1 MVVAGLWNASG
12 RSLRRFSNRNQRVD
26 SSQWISNVVADL
38 PNALKVSD
46 TSSKRSTHHIDTQN
60 VLKLLLKYMKKHALT
75 FFVSFF
81 LQFLEH
87 FLESYA
93 LFLLNLR
100 VVLKFDRINSCLKLW
115 ISIDKIIKLCNKSTG
130 TISMAE
136 QLKFFLLIVSVFRWR
151 WASPISSWN
160 WELIKSLQMIELNHQ
175 FSFIQQLLNVELN
188 VHKRN
193 HVEIRR
199 I

>member
-1 MVVAGLWNASG
+1 MLLGGHWDGLATETNESTHHNG
-12 RSLRRFSNRNQRVD
+12 FLM
-26 SSQWISNVVADL
+26 SSQIYQMR
-38 PNALKVSD
+38 LKYQ
-46 TSSKRSTHHIDTQN
+46 SSKRSTHHIDSQN

-81 LQFLEH
+81 YSFWNI
-87 FLESYA
+87 FLESCA

-115 ISIDKIIKLCNKSTG
+115 ISIDKIIKQCKKSTG

-136 QLKFFLLIVSVFRWR
+136 QLKFLLLIVSVFRWR